1 MNNTIS
7 QATIE
12 QLDDVASLFDRYR
25 IFYNQESNYKAAK
38 EFIKERFEHKDSVIL
53 LATRDNS
60 PVGYTQ
66 LFPSFSSV
74 SMKRVWILNDLFV
87 VSDVRNQGIAKALM
101 NAAKDYAIA
110 TKATRIILATE
121 VTNIIAQRL
130 YETMGYRKF
139 DEFYHYILKI
149 DS

>member
-12 QLDDVASLFDRYR
+12 QLDDVASLFNRYR
-25 IFYNQESNYKAAK
+25 IFYNQESNYNAAK
-38 EFIKERFEHKDSVIL
+38 EFIKERFEYKDSVIL

-66 LFPSFSSV
+66 LFPSLSSV

-87 VSDVRNQGIAKALM
+87 VPDARNRGIAKNLM

-110 TKATRIILATE
+110 TQATRIILATE
-121 VTNIIAQRL
+121 VTNIIAQKL

-139 DEFYHYILKI
+139 NEFYHYILKI

>member
-1 MNNTIS
+1 LLSYFLSSGIK
-7 QATIE
+7 
-12 QLDDVASLFDRYR
+12 
-25 IFYNQESNYKAAK
+25 YKAAK
-38 EFIKERFEHKDSVIL
+38 EFIKERLERQDSVIL
-53 LATRDNS
+53 LATKDNK

-87 VSDVRNQGIAKALM
+87 IPEMRNQGIAKALM

-110 TKATRIILATE
+110 TKAVRIVLATE
-121 VTNIIAQRL
+121 VTNIVAQKL

-139 DEFYHYILKI
+139 DEFYHYILAI
-149 DS
+149 D